1 MGGDIQQNT
10 ATPDRGR
17 QAARFVPALLH
28 WNKEENGRQMPWKG
42 EKDPYR
48 IWLSEVILQQTRV
61 EQGLKYYEAFIHTYP
76 DVHAL
81 AAAPEQEVYKLW
93 EGLGYYSRCRN
104 LIAAARHISHHLGGR
119 FPTTYESIL
128 QLKGVGAYTAAA
140 IASFAYDLPCAVL
153 DGNVFRVLSRIY
165 DDETPIDTTEG
176 RKLFTELAGMTME
189 RITDHRPPTTE
200 GLPITDD
207 RQPMSGHREEDR
219 WSVVGGRSSVYNQA
233 LMDFGATI
241 CKPVP
246 ECGRC
251 FFNRYC
257 PAYLGGRQ
265 QLLPVKAKKTGVKE
279 RWLHYLVM
287 RAGERYAIRQRTGKD
302 IWQSLYEF
310 PLLETDK
317 PASGAQVKACLE
329 EQHALK
335 PSEYSVVGMGEPMSQ
350 RLSHRLV
357 HFRFTVL
364 QLAVEKELPGFE
376 WVNKNRLDQYPFPRT
391 LKQFIV
397 NQLDEGDE

>member
-10 ATPDRGR
+10 AAPDRGR

-28 WNKEENGRQMPWKG
+28 WNKEENSRQMPWKG

-61 EQGLKYYEAFIHTYP
+61 EQGLKYYEAFVRTYP

-104 LIAAARHISHHLGGR
+104 LIAAARHISHNLNGR
-119 FPTTYESIL
+119 FPDTYESIL
-128 QLKGVGAYTAAA
+128 QLRGVGAYTAAA

-165 DDETPIDTTEG
+165 DEEAPIDSTEG
-176 RKLFTELAGMTME
+176 RKLFTGLAKMTME
-189 RITDHRPPTTE
+189 AMSGSTVHGPRSTDESSIRSRRGLSTVDR
-200 GLPITDD
+200 GLP
-207 RQPMSGHREEDR
+207 SA
-219 WSVVGGRSSVYNQA
+219 YNQA

-279 RWLHYLVM
+279 RWFHYLVM
-287 RAGERYAIRQRTGKD
+287 RAGEGYAIRQRTGKD

-317 PASGAQVKACLE
+317 PASGKQVKACLE
-329 EQHALK
+329 EQYALK
-335 PSEYSVVGMGEPMSQ
+335 PSEYITVKKSEPMSQ

-357 HFRFTVL
+357 HFSFTVL
-364 QLAVEKELPGFE
+364 RLIREKELPGFE
-376 WVNKNRLDQYPFPRT
+376 WVNKERLEQYPFPRT

-397 NQLDEGDE
+397 NQLDEGLE

>member
-10 ATPDRGR
+10 AAPDRGR

-61 EQGLKYYEAFIHTYP
+61 EQGLKYYEAFIRTYP
-76 DVHAL
+76 NVHAL

-104 LIAAARHISHHLGGR
+104 LIAAARHISHNLNGR
-119 FPTTYESIL
+119 FPDTYESIL

-165 DDETPIDTTEG
+165 DEDTPIDSTEG
-176 RKLFTELAGMTME
+176 KKLFTDLSQKTME
-189 RITDHRPPTTE
+189 M
-200 GLPITDD
+200 GGQPITAD
-207 RQPMSGHREEDR
+207 RQPERDKRQPLSDHPGGEDR
-219 WSVVGGRSSVYNQA
+219 LSVNGQRSSVYNQA

-279 RWLHYLVM
+279 RWFHYLVM
-287 RAGERYAIRQRTGKD
+287 SAGERYAIRQRTGKD
-302 IWQSLYEF
+302 IWQNLYEF

-317 PASGAQVKACLE
+317 PASGKQVKSCLQ
-329 EQHALK
+329 EQYALEA
-335 PSEYSVVGMGEPMSQ
+335 SEYSLVRQSEPMSQ

-357 HFRFTVL
+357 HFSFTVL
-364 QLAVEKELPGFE
+364 RLMREKELPGFE
-376 WVNKNRLDQYPFPRT
+376 WVNKEGLEQYPFPRT

-397 NQLDEGDE
+397 NQLNEGLE

>member
-10 ATPDRGR
+10 AAPDRGR

-28 WNKEENGRQMPWKG
+28 WNKEENDRQMPWKG

-61 EQGLKYYEAFIHTYP
+61 EQGLRYYEAFVRNYP

-81 AAAPEQEVYKLW
+81 AAAPDQEVYKLW

-104 LIAAARHISHHLGGR
+104 LIAAARHISQNLGGR
-119 FPTTYESIL
+119 FPDTYESIL

-165 DDETPIDTTEG
+165 DEEAPIDSTGG
-176 RKLFTELAGMTME
+176 RKLFTALAKMTME
-189 RITDHRPPTTE
+189 AMGRQP
-200 GLPITDD
+200 LTDD
-207 RQPMSGHREEDR
+207 RQPKEDKRQPLSDHRGEDR
-219 WSVVGGRSSVYNQA
+219 WSVVGHRSSVYNQA

-279 RWLHYLVM
+279 RWFHYLVM
-287 RAGERYAIRQRTGKD
+287 RVGEGYAIRQRTGKD
-302 IWQSLYEF
+302 IWQNLYEF

-317 PASGAQVKACLE
+317 PASAAQVKACLE
-329 EQHALK
+329 EQFALE
-335 PSEYSVVGMGEPMSQ
+335 PSEYITVRKSEPMSQ

-364 QLAVEKELPGFE
+364 ELVREKELPGFE
-376 WVNKNRLDQYPFPRT
+376 WVNKKGLEQYPFPRT
-391 LKQFIV
+391 LKQFVV
-397 NQLDEGDE
+397 NQLDDPHE

>member
-1 MGGDIQQNT
+1 M
-10 ATPDRGR
+10 
-17 QAARFVPALLH
+17 PALLL
-28 WNKEENGRQMPWKG
+28 WNSGENGRQMPWKG

-61 EQGLKYYEAFIHTYP
+61 EQGLKYYEAFIRTYP

-104 LIAAARHISHHLGGR
+104 LIAAARHISHNLGGR
-119 FPTTYESIL
+119 FPDTYESIL

-165 DDETPIDTTEG
+165 DEDTPIDSTEG
-176 RKLFTELAGMTME
+176 KKLFTDLAQKTMGIG
-189 RITDHRPPTTE
+189 RQPTT
-200 GLPITDD
+200 DN
-207 RQPMSGHREEDR
+207 RQPMTEEGSPISDNRPPMTEEGSQLRDHRQPVGEDR
-219 WSVVGGRSSVYNQA
+219 TGDRLSVVSHRSSVYNQA

-257 PAYLGGRQ
+257 PAYRGGRQ

-279 RWLHYLVM
+279 RWFHYLVM
-287 RAGERYAIRQRTGKD
+287 KAGEEYAIRQRTGKD
-302 IWQSLYEF
+302 IWQNLYEF
-310 PLLETDK
+310 PMLETGK
-317 PASGAQVKACLE
+317 PASAQQVKACLE
-329 EQHALK
+329 EQYALE
-335 PSEYSVVGMGEPMSQ
+335 PWEYTTVKKSGRVSQ

-357 HFRFTVL
+357 HFDFTVL
-364 QLAVEKELPGFE
+364 QLAKEKELPGFE
-376 WVNKNRLDQYPFPRT
+376 WVNKGGLEQYPFPRT

-397 NQLDEGDE
+397 NQLDDPDG